1 MNRPFV
7 IISVTLTLL
16 LLVIYSRPVTA
27 LTMDDLT
34 HYFHDE
40 DLLTLAVADQQIP
53 ALEIQP
59 TVPLVRGTAIILVSL
74 QSQSINLDTGLV
86 LAESLGE
93 KGWRTLLIPTDFNQA
108 EATQPATV
116 TSNKPVA
123 NLLTAPVDYDAY
135 RLQIIG
141 LINAAY
147 THASQFK
154 GYTFIVAEGMT
165 SAVLLDAIHNGLVSA
180 PDTLVSVG
188 AFWPARTQNN
198 ALAEMLAQ
206 SSYPVLDIS
215 LPSLSQWQSATVEQR
230 RNAVAMSLKQLYR
243 QRTFTAQQSYG
254 GAGDRLP
261 RPGSA
266 WLGTEI
272 YSWLRYLG
280 W

>member
-1 MNRPFV
+1 MGRRFSAGWFIV
-7 IISVTLTLL
+7 LGLL
-16 LLVIYSRPVTA
+16 LGIVPCSFA

-40 DLLTLAVADQQIP
+40 DLLSLAVADQQIP

-59 TVPLVRGTAIILVSL
+59 KVPLVRGTAIILVSL
-74 QSQSINLDTGLV
+74 QSQSVNLDTGLV
-86 LAESLGE
+86 LADSLAE

-108 EATQPATV
+108 EATQPALPN
-116 TSNKPVA
+116 SDKPVA

-147 THASQFK
+147 THANQYK

-165 SAVLLDAIHNGLVSA
+165 SAVLLDALHTGLLSA

-198 ALAEMLAQ
+198 ALADMLAQ

-215 LPSLSQWQSATVEQR
+215 LPTLSQWQSATVDKR
-230 RNAVAMSLKQLYR
+230 RNAVAVSLKQLYR
-243 QRTFTAQQSYG
+243 QRSFTAQQSYG

>member
-1 MNRPFV
+1 MRQSLYIARNVVF
-7 IISVTLTLL
+7 TCLLLGQAYCAQALTL
-16 LLVIYSRPVTA
+16 
-27 LTMDDLT
+27 DDFSY
-34 HYFHDE
+34 YFHDE
-40 DLLTLAVADQQIP
+40 DLLSLTVADQQIP

-59 TVPLVRGTAIILVSL
+59 QLPLARGTAIILVSL
-74 QSQSINLDTGLV
+74 QSQSVNLDTGLV
-86 LAESLGE
+86 LGDSLAE
-93 KGWRTLLIPTDFNQA
+93 KGWRTLLIPTDFTQA
-108 EATQPATV
+108 QATQTPPPA
-116 TSNKPVA
+116 SDKPIA

-147 THASQFK
+147 SHANQYK
-154 GYTFIVAEGMT
+154 GYTFVVAEGMT
-165 SAVLLDAIHNGLVSA
+165 AAVLLDALHNSLLNP

-198 ALAEMLAQ
+198 ALADMLAQ
-206 SSYPVLDIS
+206 SGYPVLDIS
-215 LPSLSQWQSATVEQR
+215 LPTLSQWQSATVDKR
-230 RNAVAMSLKQLYR
+230 RKAVAVSLKQLYR
-243 QRTFTAQQSYG
+243 QRSFTAQQSYG